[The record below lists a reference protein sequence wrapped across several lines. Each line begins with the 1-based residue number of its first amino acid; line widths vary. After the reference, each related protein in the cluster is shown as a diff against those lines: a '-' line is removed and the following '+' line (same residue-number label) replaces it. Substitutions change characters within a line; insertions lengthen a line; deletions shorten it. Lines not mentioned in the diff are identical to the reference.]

1 MNEYKHLRSTLS
13 MPRDT
18 TTGRVLEQMIHP
30 ALIRGGYQFREQ
42 VTIGQKMSGRKHRV
56 DALIDHADGAM
67 LVSLKWQQTSGTAE
81 EKIPFE
87 IINLMDACQRGP
99 YRKAYLVLGGIDS
112 IPGSK
117 QGGWTLRQWYLSGEL
132 KQFLNYHPLVEI
144 LLPDEFVAKANA
156 GLL

>member
-117 QGGWTLRQWYLSGEL
+117 
-132 KQFLNYHPLVEI
+132 
-144 LLPDEFVAKANA
+144 
-156 GLL
+156 

>member
-56 DALIDHADGAM
+56 DALIDHADGPM

-81 EKIPFE
+81 EENTIRNHQPHE
-87 IINLMDACQRGP
+87 CCQRGP
-99 YRKAYLVLGGIDS
+99 YRKEPILSHGGIES

-117 QGGWTLRQWYLSGEL
+117 QGGWTLRQWYLSGS
-132 KQFLNYHPLVEI
+132 
-144 LLPDEFVAKANA
+144 
-156 GLL
+156 